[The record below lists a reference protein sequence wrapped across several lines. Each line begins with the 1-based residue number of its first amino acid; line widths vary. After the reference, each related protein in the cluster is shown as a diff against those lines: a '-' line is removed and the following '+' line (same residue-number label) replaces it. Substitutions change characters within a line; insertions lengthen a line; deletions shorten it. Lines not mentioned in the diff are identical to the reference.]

1 MTQIFKVMKKTLI
14 LVLSVVLF
22 AGCTSALF
30 PTYSTVGSVNPV
42 TASMGENLTVTE
54 DPATG
59 LYGYLNNFGMWSISP
74 QFTYAQNYHEGLAV
88 VKIGNRYGAID
99 VAGKVVIKPVFESS
113 LDVSSA
119 RNSIVKG
126 RLPGIELWVTED
138 AATELYGYLNHF
150 GEWAIAPIYP
160 NAKSFDGDGFAV
172 VKSPEGGW
180 GVINRAA
187 EWVIA
192 PNFESSLDA
201 GSALRRL
208 KR

>member
-1 MTQIFKVMKKTLI
+1 MKKILI
-14 LVLSVVLF
+14 LVLSVIFF
-22 AGCTSALF
+22 AGCTSGLF

-59 LYGYLNNFGMWSISP
+59 LYGYLNNFGMWAITP
-74 QFTYAQNYHEGLAV
+74 QFTYAQNFYEGLAV

-99 VAGKVVIKPVFESS
+99 VASKVVIKPVFE
-113 LDVSSA
+113 SSA

-160 NAKSFDGDGFAV
+160 DAKSFDGDG
-172 VKSPEGGW
+172 
-180 GVINRAA
+180 
-187 EWVIA
+187 
-192 PNFESSLDA
+192 L
-201 GSALRRL
+201 
-208 KR
+208 

>member
-1 MTQIFKVMKKTLI
+1 MKKTLI
-14 LVLSVVLF
+14 LVVSVILF
-22 AGCTSALF
+22 AGCTSGLF
-30 PTYSTVGSVNPV
+30 PTYSTVGSVNPL
-42 TASMGENLTVTE
+42 TASVGENLTVTE

-59 LYGYLNNFGMWSISP
+59 LYGYLNNLGMWSITP
-74 QFTYAQNYHEGLAV
+74 QFTYAQNFQDGLAV

-99 VAGKVVIKPVFESS
+99 VAGKVVIKPGFESS
-113 LDVSSA
+113 LDVASA

-126 RLPGIELWVTED
+126 RLPGIELWCTMD

-201 GSALRRL
+201 GSALSRL

>member
-1 MTQIFKVMKKTLI
+1 MKKSLFI
-14 LVLSVVLF
+14 LVATIFF
-22 AGCTSALF
+22 AGCTTGLF
-30 PTYSTVGSVNPV
+30 PTTNLATYGSVNPV
-42 TASMGENLTVTE
+42 SKSVGESLTLTE

-59 LYGYLNNFGMWSISP
+59 LYGYLNDFGMWAIAP
-74 QFTYAQNYHEGLAV
+74 QFTYAQSFYDGLAV

-99 VAGKVVIKPVFESS
+99 VASKVVIKPTFDSS

-119 RNSIVKG
+119 RSSIIKG
-126 RLPGIELWVTED
+126 RLTGIELWVTED
-138 AATELYGYLNHF
+138 PATELYGYLNHY
-150 GEWAIAPIYP
+150 GDWAIPPIYP
-160 NAKSFDGDGFAV
+160 SAKSFDNDGFAV

-201 GSALRRL
+201 GSALGRL

>member
-14 LVLSVVLF
+14 LVVSVVF
-22 AGCTSALF
+22 FTSCATGLF
-30 PTYSTVGSVNPV
+30 PTYSTVGSVNPL
-42 TASMGENLTVTE
+42 TASVGDNLTVTE
-54 DPATG
+54 NPATG

-74 QFTYAQNYHEGLAV
+74 QFTYAQNFQDGLAV

-113 LDVSSA
+113 LDVASA
-119 RNSIVKG
+119 RSSIVKG
-126 RLPGIELWVTED
+126 RLPGIELWCTID
-138 AATELYGYLNHF
+138 AETELYGYLNHF
-150 GEWAIAPIYP
+150 GEWAIAPVFPY
-160 NAKSFDGDGFAV
+160 AKSFDGDGFAV

-201 GSALRRL
+201 GSALGRL

>member
-1 MTQIFKVMKKTLI
+1 MKRSIFIIAAVAVMT
-14 LVLSVVLF
+14 S
-22 AGCTSALF
+22 CTTGLYPSNIAS
-30 PTYSTVGSVNPV
+30 YGSVNPL
-42 TASMGENLTVTE
+42 TTSIGENLTVTE

-59 LYGYLNNFGMWSISP
+59 LYGYLNNFGLWAIAP
-74 QFTYAQNYHEGLAV
+74 QFTYAQSFYDGLAV

-99 VAGKVVIKPVFESS
+99 VAAKVVIKPEFESS

-119 RNSIVKG
+119 RSSIVKG
-126 RLPGIELWVTED
+126 RLPGIELWATED
-138 AATELYGYLNHF
+138 PATELYGYLNHY
-150 GEWAIAPIYP
+150 GDWAIAPVYP
-160 NAKSFDGDGFAV
+160 HAKSFDNDGFAV

-201 GSALRRL
+201 SSALRRL

>member
-1 MTQIFKVMKKTLI
+1 MKKALI
-14 LVLSVVLF
+14 LVVSVISF
-22 AGCTSALF
+22 AGCKPFLF
-30 PTYSTVGSVNPV
+30 PTHTTIGSAVPIG
-42 TASMGENLTVTE
+42 ASIGDNLTVTE

-59 LYGYLNNFGMWSISP
+59 LYGYLNNFGMWVIAP
-74 QFTYAQNYHEGLAV
+74 QFTYAQNFHEGLAV

-99 VAGKVVIKPVFESS
+99 VSGRVVIKPVFESS
-113 LDVSSA
+113 LDVASA
-119 RNSIVKG
+119 RGSIVKG
-126 RLPGIELWVTED
+126 RLAGIELWCTMD
-138 AATELYGYLNHF
+138 AATELYGYLNHY

-160 NAKSFDGDGFAV
+160 NAKSFDREGFAV

-201 GSALRRL
+201 GSALSRLRR
-208 KR
+208 